1 MVNRDEEFGY
11 IKGKIETIETKT
23 KLQQEQLDEIKTSLD
38 TIAGKLAMYRH
49 FIIYVRYMFLVG
61 AFVITMKF
69 GDIKEY
75 FTGEAGE

>member
-1 MVNRDEEFGY
+1 MNRDEEFGY
-11 IKGKIETIETKT
+11 IKGKIESIETRT
-23 KLQQEQLDEIKTSLD
+23 DAQQAQLDEISNSLD
-38 TIAGKLAMYRH
+38 AITDKLAMYRH
-49 FIIYVRYMFLVG
+49 FIIYLRYMFLVG